1 MTCSHSHEPE
11 VDGIDSEVD
20 FVVWREGDH
29 HDVHTPPDLIIGEA
43 KSLGQ
48 GDFIK
53 PKDLKKLKTVAK
65 KLPGAI
71 VVLSV
76 LRDGF
81 TNNEKAFLKQ
91 FVKWGHR
98 PDMWGEPTN
107 PILLLTTNELFMNFS
122 VADTW
127 KKSGGPHKSFS
138 DLMDTR
144 IL

>member
-91 FVKWGHR
+91 FVKWAADR
-98 PDMWGEPTN
+98 ICGESQQ
-107 PILLLTTNELFMNFS
+107 IRFFY
-122 VADTW
+122 
-127 KKSGGPHKSFS
+127 
-138 DLMDTR
+138 
-144 IL
+144 